1 MFVWSVKGS
10 TLKFIGIIC
19 LAAVLMIS
27 LLVFVPKNSAAVAK
41 DGTESTE
48 ETAPEKE
55 EAAEPTATVY
65 NFDKVKSNSDRVK
78 FLAQFGIEVD
88 KTPEKECVVKI
99 PREFDALMQ
108 SYNELQKKQGLD
120 LENYAGQEATRYTYR
135 VTNAPEGDGETYA
148 DIILIKGRV
157 IAGDVVSLDA
167 GYIKELGAAIPEE
180 KEPAE
185 TEQTTETET
194 APETEQVES

>member
-19 LAAVLMIS
+19 LAAVLMIT
-27 LLVFVPKNSAAVAK
+27 LLVFVPKNSAAVAENEK
-41 DGTESTE
+41 ENAG
-48 ETAPEKE
+48 ETLPEKE
-55 EAAEPTATVY
+55 EDAEPTVTVY

-88 KTPEKECVVKI
+88 KSPEKECVVKI

-108 SYNELQKKQGLD
+108 SYNGLQKKQGLD
-120 LENYAGQEATRYTYR
+120 LEKYAGQEAVRYTYL

-148 DIILIKGRV
+148 NIILIKGQV

-167 GYIKELGAAIPEE
+167 GYIKELGGAIPEAAD
-180 KEPAE
+180 EPE
-185 TEQTTETET
+185 TEQTTETEQM
-194 APETEQVES
+194 EN

>member
-10 TLKFIGIIC
+10 TLKFVGLVC

-41 DGTESTE
+41 GETENNA
-48 ETAPEKE
+48 ETAPSE
-55 EAAEPTATVY
+55 EDTPAESAAVVY

-120 LENYAGQEATRYTYR
+120 LEKHAGKEATRYTYR
-135 VTNAPEGDGETYA
+135 VKNAPEGDGETYA
-148 DIILIKGRV
+148 NVTIIKGQV
-157 IAGDVVSLDA
+157 VAGDVVSLDA

-185 TEQTTETET
+185 TESATETEQ
-194 APETEQVES
+194 AES